1 MLKRCDSVL
10 EAIGGTPLV
19 RVHRIA
25 AGLSAAVYAKIEFVN
40 PGGSVKDRIALAMVE
55 AAERDGLLKPGGTII
70 EATSGNTG
78 VGLAMVAAVKGYRCV
93 FIMPDKMS
101 VEKIRLLKAYGAEV
115 VITPTNAETNSPDG
129 YGGVAA
135 RLMNEIPNAWHPNQ
149 FTNLNNPEYH
159 YQHTGP
165 EIW

>member
-55 AAERDGLLKPGGTII
+55 AAEREGL
-70 EATSGNTG
+70 
-78 VGLAMVAAVKGYRCV
+78 
-93 FIMPDKMS
+93 
-101 VEKIRLLKAYGAEV
+101 
-115 VITPTNAETNSPDG
+115 
-129 YGGVAA
+129 
-135 RLMNEIPNAWHPNQ
+135 
-149 FTNLNNPEYH
+149 
-159 YQHTGP
+159 
-165 EIW
+165 